1 MKNREI
7 TVLLIVS
14 IISIVLLSNFLYKK
28 NRITHKQEINR
39 LLQAKDISK
48 NNTNEKYSLI
58 NEYSKEDNEIESK
71 DFITGIEN
79 RQQTANESDKSLE
92 NKNEKYNKED
102 IDYNTFL
109 LARLINSEAGDEPYE
124 GKVAVANVVLYRS
137 QKENQSI
144 KDIIYASGQ
153 FDGVHTS
160 IFAEYPSDESLNAA
174 VKAMNGDKAIENA
187 YYFANLNLCSPSWAK
202 EKSFI
207 CRIGDHWFFKE

>member
-1 MKNREI
+1 MKKREI
-7 TVLLIVS
+7 KVLLIVS
-14 IISIVLLSNFLYKK
+14 IISIVLISNLLFIK
-28 NRITHKQEINR
+28 NNIAHKQEINK

-48 NNTNEKYSLI
+48 DKTNEKYSLI
-58 NEYSKEDNEIESK
+58 NEYSYENDEIEAK

-79 RQQTANESDKSLE
+79 RQQTAKENDMTLE
-92 NKNEKYNKED
+92 NKNEKYD
-102 IDYNTFL
+102 IDNIDSNTFL
-109 LARLINSEAGDEPYE
+109 LAKLINSEAGEEPFE
-124 GKVAVANVVLYRS
+124 GKIAVANVVLYRS
-137 QKENQSI
+137 QQQNQSI

-160 IFAEYPSDESLNAA
+160 IFSQYPSDESVNAA
-174 VKAMNGDKAIENA
+174 VQAMNGDKAIDNG